1 MDPGVNGSHG
11 ALAVSH
17 VDLDQKIAQ
26 TLVLDHILVARTAK
40 AHHQGTLPT
49 VVLEIVQLVKK
60 HSLTYCKNIFYLQV
74 YAYTIN
80 KCVS

>member
-11 ALAVSH
+11 ALAVSP
-17 VDLDQKIAQ
+17 VDPDQKIEQ
-26 TLVLDHILVARTAK
+26 NLVLGHILVARTAK

-60 HSLTYCKNIFYLQV
+60 ALAHILQ
-74 YAYTIN
+74 
-80 KCVS
+80 KCLISTS